1 MSTMV
6 TQCVPLLVL
15 TMTGINIMTNFLIVI
30 FVILLVAFAP
40 IASIEAVNLL
50 FGTNIPITLTT
61 WLASFWLTLVFAP
74 KSVSK

>member
-1 MSTMV
+1 MAVSIV
-6 TQCVPLLVL
+6 TPLVL
-15 TMTGINIMTNFLIVI
+15 TMNGINIMTNFSIVI
-30 FVILLVAFAP
+30 FLILLVAFAP

-74 KSVSK
+74 KSVSNK